1 MGKSTSN
8 SNTPS
13 VGAQSFGSMKSGS
26 LDLKAN
32 GNAKRRNNAKPKAN
46 NFKAKPVPKT
56 NTRQAPKPK
65 PRQNPVTK
73 MNAAPVVQKSRPQ
86 PKSKPTVKRTKSEAN
101 SLARGCELGGNVKK
115 VFDDEPTTM
124 NDYVERERIRRQK
137 RSNAKQPIMSRPKPT
152 PTPQPKPTVPSQPA
166 VSTSSKSTRKPMKK
180 KSAPPTELMARLQ
193 IRKDKKDNLHRQA
206 ATGSNVSINKVGG
219 SVANKP
225 KGSRELAFKRAAYFE
240 SLMSNQE
247 E

>member
-1 MGKSTSN
+1 MG
-8 SNTPS
+8 P
-13 VGAQSFGSMKSGS
+13 Q
-26 LDLKAN
+26 
-32 GNAKRRNNAKPKAN
+32 
-46 NFKAKPVPKT
+46 
-56 NTRQAPKPK
+56 PKPK
-65 PRQNPVTK
+65 P
-73 MNAAPVVQKSRPQ
+73 AS
-86 PKSKPTVKRTKSEAN
+86 KRTKSEAN

-152 PTPQPKPTVPSQPA
+152 PTPQPKPKPTMPSQPA
-166 VSTSSKSTRKPMKK
+166 VSSRKPIKK

-193 IRKDKKDNLHRQA
+193 IRKDKKENMHRQA

>member
-1 MGKSTSN
+1 MGERKQIEKAMAASRKNEIASGGTKGAVQQRRIKTKKPGVPKFSRKKSTSN

-13 VGAQSFGSMKSGS
+13 VGAQSFGSMKSGN

-32 GNAKRRNNAKPKAN
+32 GNPKRRNNAKPKAN
-46 NFKAKPVPKT
+46 NSKAKPAPKMNTRPKPKAKPV
-56 NTRQAPKPK
+56 A
-65 PRQNPVTK
+65 K

-86 PKSKPTVKRTKSEAN
+86 PKPASKRIKSEAN

-152 PTPQPKPTVPSQPA
+152 PTPQPKPTMPSQPA
-166 VSTSSKSTRKPMKK
+166 VSTASKS
-180 KSAPPTELMARLQ
+180 
-193 IRKDKKDNLHRQA
+193 
-206 ATGSNVSINKVGG
+206 
-219 SVANKP
+219 
-225 KGSRELAFKRAAYFE
+225 
-240 SLMSNQE
+240 
-247 E
+247 